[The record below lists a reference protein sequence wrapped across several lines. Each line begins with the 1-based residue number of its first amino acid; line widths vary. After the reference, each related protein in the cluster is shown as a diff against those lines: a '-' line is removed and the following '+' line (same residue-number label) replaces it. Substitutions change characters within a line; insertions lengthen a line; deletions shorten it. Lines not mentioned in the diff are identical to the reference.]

1 MCLSY
6 TGLKSLPRLQ
16 AFHPPAERIRE
27 ARDKFADRGDI
38 AQNGFD
44 HLPNLPGEVGECQQ
58 AGDHKKCWKTNLMSR
73 CHKGGGARCRSMRS
87 SRRSMRS
94 KVAVASSADG
104 FSGTADQ
111 IQRQHS
117 KKADQS
123 ENRLLKSDSL
133 ITHLLENRF
142 SSSASPKHWMRR
154 WAAGALTSG
163 GRGEASGYA
172 E

>member
-58 AGDHKKCWKTNLMSR
+58 AGDHKKMLENKFDEPLPQRRGSEMPLDAL
-73 CHKGGGARCRSMRS
+73 KQALDAKQGGGGIFGRRLFGHGRSN
-87 SRRSMRS
+87 
-94 KVAVASSADG
+94 
-104 FSGTADQ
+104 T
-111 IQRQHS
+111 
-117 KKADQS
+117 
-123 ENRLLKSDSL
+123 E
-133 ITHLLENRF
+133 
-142 SSSASPKHWMRR
+142 
-154 WAAGALTSG
+154 AA
-163 GRGEASGYA
+163 
-172 E
+172 